1 MDDIVSF
8 LKNTVQ
14 SHMTHIT
21 GQGTV
26 GLAGNSQNIDSHLP
40 AIRRAILSPQL
51 LPSGK
56 QTARLAHQSGH
67 AAGRVW
73 CDALQNACGA
83 ALVEAE
89 EALVRKEAVQ
99 TESTSILIL
108 AGICMRY
115 LPLQSG
121 NVLSVG

>member
-1 MDDIVSF
+1 MAF
-8 LKNTVQ
+8 FQNTVK
-14 SHMTHIT
+14 SHATHIT
-21 GQGTV
+21 GQGTEGLV
-26 GLAGNSQNIDSHLP
+26 GNHQHIDSHLS
-40 AIRRAILSPQL
+40 AIRRVFLSPQL

-56 QTARLAHQSGH
+56 QTARLAHQSGNP
-67 AAGRVW
+67 AGRVW

-89 EALVRKEAVQ
+89 DALVRKEAVQ